1 MIVKENFTRRST
13 VSSSFMDSAL
23 PAVVGTDVVVP
34 LADGTRVPY
43 ANFDYAASAPCL
55 LAVKET
61 LDAAL
66 PLYAS
71 VHRGA
76 GHLSQLSTRAYEDA
90 RQAVH
95 RFAGAGEDDS
105 VIFTRNTTDSMN
117 LLASCVPLDAT
128 VVVFESEHHA
138 NLLPWLHRHFVVRLP
153 MPASPTEAIAAA
165 AGALSEGGLLVVTA
179 ASNVTGE
186 LWPIEQLAAAAHVRG
201 ARIAVDAAQLAPHRP
216 LNMSNVDYLAFSG
229 HKLYA
234 PFGSGVLI
242 GRGDWLRDADPYL
255 RGGGASKMVD
265 PDTVIWAADPEER
278 HEAGSPNVLGAL
290 AISAACS
297 ALDAAGWPALVAA
310 EEQLLTRLRS
320 GLSTIP
326 GLRELSLWGPDSP
339 RVGIV
344 SFVVEGWDARLLAQT
359 LSDYYGVGVRDGKM
373 CAHNLVRHLLLGE
386 DRTIVRASIGL
397 GTTRAHV
404 DRLVAALAELI
415 PARAAA

>member
-1 MIVKENFTRRST
+1 MSST
-13 VSSSFMDSAL
+13 VSSLQLEPAL
-23 PAVVGTDVVVP
+23 PAVAGADVAVP
-34 LADGTRVPY
+34 LANGSQVPY

-55 LAVKET
+55 LAVKDA

-76 GHLSQLSTRAYEDA
+76 GHLSRMTTRAYENA
-90 RQAVH
+90 RQTVR
-95 RFAGAGEDDS
+95 RFAAARPDDS

-117 LLASCVPLDAT
+117 LLASCVPLGTT

-153 MPASPTEAIAAA
+153 MPRSPEDAVATAADVLA
-165 AGALSEGGLLVVTA
+165 PGGLLVVTA

-186 LWPIEQLAAAAHVRG
+186 LWPIDELAAAAHARG

-216 LNMSNVDYLAFSG
+216 LDMSNVDYLAFSG

-255 RGGGASKMVD
+255 RGGGASKTVGSG
-265 PDTVIWAADPEER
+265 TVIWASAPEER

-290 AISAACS
+290 AISAACA
-297 ALDAAGWPALVAA
+297 ALDAAGRPALAAA
-310 EEQLLTRLRS
+310 EERLFAHLRS
-320 GLSTIP
+320 GLSSVP

-344 SFVVEGWDARLLAQT
+344 SFVIEGWDPHSLAQT
-359 LSDYYGVGVRDGKM
+359 LSDSYGIGVRDGKM
-373 CAHNLVRHLLLGE
+373 CAHNLVRQLLGGT
-386 DRTIVRASIGL
+386 DGSIVRASIGL
-397 GTTRAHV
+397 GTTRAHI
-404 DRLVAALAELI
+404 DRLVTALAELTTV
-415 PARAAA
+415 RAAA

>member
-1 MIVKENFTRRST
+1 MSITPLDPV
-13 VSSSFMDSAL
+13 L
-23 PAVVGTDVVVP
+23 PAVVGADVRVP
-34 LADGTRVPY
+34 LADGTQVPY

-55 LAVKET
+55 RAVKET

-76 GHLSQLSTRAYEDA
+76 GQLSQLTTRAYEDV
-90 RQAVH
+90 RRTVR
-95 RFAGAGEDDS
+95 RFAGARPGDS

-117 LLASCVPLDAT
+117 LLASCVPLTTT

-153 MPASPTEAIAAA
+153 MPASPSEAVAAA
-165 AGALSEGGLLVVTA
+165 AGALSPGGLLVVTA

-186 LWPIEQLAAAAHVRG
+186 LWPVHELAAAAHARG

-216 LNMSNVDYLAFSG
+216 LDMSDVDYLAFSG

-234 PFGSGVLI
+234 PFGAGVLI

-255 RGGGASKMVD
+255 RGGGASKLVG
-265 PDTVIWAADPEER
+265 PDTVVWASAAEER

-290 AISAACS
+290 AIAAACS
-297 ALDAAGWPALVAA
+297 ALSDAGWPALVAG
-310 EEQLLTRLRS
+310 EERLLGYLRS
-320 GLSTIP
+320 GLSSVP
-326 GLRELSLWGPDSP
+326 GLRELSLWGPDSA

-344 SFVVEGWDARLLAQT
+344 SFAVEGWDARLLAQT
-359 LSDYYGVGVRDGKM
+359 LSDNYGIGVRDGKM
-373 CAHNLVRHLLLGE
+373 CAHNLVRHLAGG
-386 DRTIVRASIGL
+386 DDSIVRASIGL
-397 GTTRAHV
+397 GTTRAHI
-404 DRLVAALAELI
+404 DRLVTALAELAT
-415 PARAAA
+415 ARAAA